1 MKIVVIGST
10 GTIGVALVNALE
22 PKHEVVR
29 ASRTGKVNADLN
41 DPSSIDALFESV
53 GTVDA
58 VVSCAASVPLTPLL
72 SLSGTAA
79 AELFKA
85 KLLGQL
91 HLVHVALN
99 RLGNNGS
106 ITLTAGVFEE
116 PMAGS
121 ALGALVNT
129 GLESFVQAA
138 LPELPPGL
146 RLNIVSPGWIRETH
160 IKLRMNPDPGTPV
173 TVVVEA
179 YLRAIEGTMNGQV
192 LRPGLN
198 S

>member
-1 MKIVVIGST
+1 MKIIVIGST
-10 GTIGVALVNALE
+10 GTIGAALVNSLE

-29 ASRTGKVNADLN
+29 ASRTGPVNADLT
-41 DPSSIDALFESV
+41 DPSSIDALFKSV

-58 VVSCAASVPLTPLL
+58 VVSCAASVPITPLF

-79 AELFKA
+79 AELCKA

-99 RLGNNGS
+99 RLGNSGS
-106 ITLTAGVFEE
+106 ITLTGGIFEE
-116 PMAGS
+116 PMVGS

-138 LPELPPGL
+138 LPELPQGL
-146 RLNIVSPGWIRETH
+146 RLNIVSPGWIRETL
-160 IKLRMNPDPGTPV
+160 IKLRMNPDAGTPLI
-173 TVVVEA
+173 VVIEA

-192 LRPGLN
+192 LRPGG

>member
-1 MKIVVIGST
+1 MD
-10 GTIGVALVNALE
+10 
-22 PKHEVVR
+22 R
-29 ASRTGKVNADLN
+29 
-41 DPSSIDALFESV
+41 
-53 GTVDA
+53 
-58 VVSCAASVPLTPLL
+58 
-72 SLSGTAA
+72 AA

-91 HLVHVALN
+91 HLAHVALN

-146 RLNIVSPGWIRETH
+146 RLNIVSPGWIRETL
-160 IKLRMNPDPGTPV
+160 IKLRMTPDPGTPV

-179 YLRAIEGTMNGQV
+179 YLRAIEGTMSGQV
-192 LRPGLN
+192 LRPGL

>member
-1 MKIVVIGST
+1 MKIIVIGCS
-10 GTIGVALVNALE
+10 GTIGAALVNALE

-29 ASRTGKVNADLN
+29 ASRTGPVNADLN
-41 DPSSIDALFESV
+41 DPSSIDALFKSV

-58 VVSCAASVPLTPLL
+58 VVSCAASVPLTPLF
-72 SLSGTAA
+72 SLSSTAA
-79 AELFKA
+79 AELCKA

-99 RLGNNGS
+99 RLGNSGS
-106 ITLTAGVFEE
+106 ITLTGGVFEE
-116 PMAGS
+116 PMVGS

-138 LPELPPGL
+138 LPELPQGP
-146 RLNIVSPGWIRETH
+146 RLNIVSPGWIRETL
-160 IKLRMNPDPGTPV
+160 IKLRMNPDAGTPV

-192 LRPGLN
+192 LRPGG